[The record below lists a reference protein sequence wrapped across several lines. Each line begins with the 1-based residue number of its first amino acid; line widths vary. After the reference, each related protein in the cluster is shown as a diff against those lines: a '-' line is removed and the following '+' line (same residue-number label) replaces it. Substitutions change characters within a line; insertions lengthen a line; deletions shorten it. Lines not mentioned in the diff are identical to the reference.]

1 MRLLYNLHFFS
12 LLKNCKFFLLLN
24 RLLFRELLG
33 SQQNRTEGTKT
44 PHISPAPCTCTA
56 SFAVNIPNQSGPL
69 VIMNLHWNQ
78 GLPRWHSGK
87 ESAYQFR
94 RCQSSVPGWGSPGGG
109 NGNPL
114 QYSCL
119 KISMDRGAWRV
130 TVYQA
135 AKSRTRLSMKARHCY
150 HYNLVH
156 CTWFSLSAVPSSL
169 QDLRSPTRDRTC
181 APCSASME
189 S

>member
-1 MRLLYNLHFFS
+1 MTALASSFFFS

-44 PHISPAPCTCTA
+44 SHVSPAPHTRTA
-56 SFAVNIPNQSGPL
+56 SFPVNIPNQSGPF
-69 VIMNLHWNQ
+69 VIMNLHWYQ

-94 RCQSSVPGWGSPGGG
+94 RCKSSIPGSGSPGGG

-130 TVYQA
+130 RVYQV
-135 AKSRTRLSMKARHCY
+135 AKSRTRLSMQARHWY

-156 CTWFSLSAVPSSL
+156 CTLFSLLAMPSGL
-169 QDLRSPTRDRTC
+169 QDLRSPTRDRTY